1 MKKRIL
7 CNAPNQIYKTFKS
20 YGLTLVFMVF
30 GFNLTYTQNPNADEN
45 ATVEGGVVSTTDNT
59 SICLGDDNPDT
70 VNAVVEGASGRVKQW
85 LVTDDDG
92 DDPKILA
99 LPESSLI
106 DFGAPITPREDIL
119 EPGNYRIYHLS
130 YNGIKPL
137 GQPFW
142 HKHVTNL
149 SDILGRFDLSDNYI
163 EILVQQ
169 KPTGGSL
176 EGGPFEFCV
185 GDGEPDHIPDGAI
198 TLSGNLGANSQ
209 WVVTNEDG
217 SEILGLPSSSYTE
230 VNFDDAPAGTCL
242 VWHLMYEDGL
252 SGLEV
257 GANPADLM
265 GCFEFSSNAVTVIRK
280 HAEGGTLEGGPFEF
294 CVGDGE
300 ADHIP
305 EGAITLTGN
314 EGISQ
319 WVVTNE
325 DATEIL
331 GLPENSYTEV
341 NFDEAPAG
349 TCLVWHLS
357 YEYEITG
364 LEVGANPADL
374 MGCFSLSNSITVIRK
389 HTEGGT
395 LTGGPFEFTVGDG
408 TADNIPD
415 GAITLEGNIGANSQ
429 WVVTN
434 GDGTIILA
442 LPTTSYTEV
451 NFDTAP
457 AGTCL
462 VWHLSYEEGL
472 QGLAVDALVADLS
485 GACFSLSNSITVTR
499 NAASAGIVWI
509 IPNPSGSVANLDF
522 SDFKSDD
529 VTVSIHNLI
538 NARVFNQSYD
548 LRTLDSRRVSINVSG
563 YDEGL
568 YFVRVTDNS
577 TGKDYI
583 KRLIVN

>member
-1 MKKRIL
+1 MKKSVL
-7 CNAPNQIYKTFKS
+7 CNAPNQFTLALKS

-30 GFNLTYTQNPNADEN
+30 TLNLSYAQNPNADEN
-45 ATVEGGVVSTTDNT
+45 ATVEGGTVSTTDNT

-70 VNAVVEGASGRVKQW
+70 INAMVEGASGRVKHW
-85 LVTDDDG
+85 IVTDTND
-92 DDPKILA
+92 DDPMILPP
-99 LPESSLI
+99 LPESSTI
-106 DFGAPITPREDIL
+106 DFSVF
-119 EPGNYRIYHLS
+119 EPGNYRIYHIS
-130 YNGIKPL
+130 YNGLKPL
-137 GQPFW
+137 FEPFW
-142 HKHVTNL
+142 HKHIKNF
-149 SDILGRFDLSDNYI
+149 SDLRGNYDISDNFI
-163 EILVQQ
+163 EVLVQQ
-169 KPTGGSL
+169 KPTGGAL

-198 TLSGNLGANSQ
+198 TLSGNIGANSQ

-217 SEILGLPSSSYTE
+217 SEILGLPPTSYTE
-230 VNFDDAPAGTCL
+230 VNFDEAPAGTCL
-242 VWHLMYEDGL
+242 VWHLMYEDGI

-265 GCFEFSSNAVTVIRK
+265 GCFEFSSNSVTVVRK
-280 HAEGGTLEGGPFEF
+280 HAEGGALEGGPFEF

-305 EGAITLTGN
+305 DGAIILTGN

-325 DATEIL
+325 DGSEIL
-331 GLPENSYTEV
+331 GLPPNSYTEV

-357 YEYEITG
+357 YEYEIIG
-364 LEVGANPADL
+364 LEVGADPANL
-374 MGCFSLSNSITVIRK
+374 EGCFSLSNSVTVIRK

-395 LTGGPFEFTVGDG
+395 LEGGPFEFTVGDDE
-408 TADNIPD
+408 ADYIEE
-415 GAITLEGNIGANSQ
+415 GAITLTGNEGTNSQ

-434 GDGTIILA
+434 EDGTVILA
-442 LPTTSYTEV
+442 LPEMSYTEV
-451 NFDTAP
+451 NFETAP

-462 VWHLSYEEGL
+462 VWHLSYEDGL
-472 QGLAVDALVADLS
+472 EGLAVDAMTADLS
-485 GACFSLSNSITVTR
+485 GCFSLSNSITVVRT
-499 NAASAGIVWI
+499 AASAGLIWI
-509 IPNPSGSVANLDF
+509 IPNPSGSTANLDF

-529 VTVSIHNLI
+529 VTVSIHNLL
-538 NARVFNQSYD
+538 NVRVFNQTYD
-548 LRTLDSRRVSINVSG
+548 FRSSVNRTVPINVSG